1 MEGSVVGR
9 QAGLRRVGACGAACV
24 GVGVAASGWGVVA
37 MSFAFASVTLGVTVA
52 AVVAG
57 WVAGRVRRDWEVV
70 DRRWVE
76 HRDALR
82 VICGEGA
89 DGV

>member
-1 MEGSVVGR
+1 MLVR
-9 QAGLRRVGACGAACV
+9 LRGEVSR
-24 GVGVAASGWGVVA
+24 
-37 MSFAFASVTLGVTVA
+37 MTFAFASVGLVFA

-89 DGV
+89 DDA

>member
-1 MEGSVVGR
+1 
-9 QAGLRRVGACGAACV
+9 
-24 GVGVAASGWGVVA
+24 
-37 MSFAFASVTLGVTVA
+37 MSFAFVSTTLGVTVA

-57 WVAGRVRRDWEVV
+57 WVAGRVRRDWGVV

-89 DGV
+89 DGD